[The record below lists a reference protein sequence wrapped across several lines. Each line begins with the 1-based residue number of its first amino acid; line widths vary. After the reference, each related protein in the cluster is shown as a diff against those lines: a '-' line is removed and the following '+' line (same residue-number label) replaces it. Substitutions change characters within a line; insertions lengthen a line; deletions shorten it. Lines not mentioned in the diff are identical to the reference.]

1 MTAGKVARRIATAL
15 AMIVL
20 AVLVPAGCGGG
31 GGSPEAIAGRGGPAV
46 DRDVVHRHPRTSPA
60 VARLQRALVRSLRAA
75 GTSTG
80 ASVLDLT
87 TGTQLFS
94 LRAGVRRPPASV
106 EKLYTTFVL
115 LRLLGPHAQ
124 LHTRVMA
131 TGHLSRGGVW
141 HGNLYLR
148 GGGDPTFGDRAF
160 QRVWYLGYGASVTD
174 LAGQL
179 AAAGIRRVSGR
190 VIADASL
197 FDAGRGGPASG
208 LAADIPDF
216 GGQLSAL
223 TFDHGATQG
232 MLSPEAFAARQLV
245 RTMRAMGIRA
255 RSAPGA
261 AGAPRGARRLAEVS
275 SPPLPVLLDLMNVPS
290 DDLFAEMLTKRLG
303 ARFHGDGT
311 IAAGA
316 GVIEDAVKQLGVHP
330 RIVDGSGLSRRDAS
344 SPAQVVTLLQA
355 GLAHRHGAHA
365 GGLAAGGGP
374 DRDGAAHRR
383 RNRRP
388 GPLRGQDRHARRGHQ
403 PGRPLPQPPRACDR
417 LCRVCR
423 RSEQRVGAAVAQP
436 CSGGDR
442 PVPVA
447 VS

>member
-255 RSAPGA
+255 RSAPGT

-290 DDLFAEMLTKRLG
+290 DDLFAEMLTKQLG

-355 GLAHRHGAHA
+355 IWRTGTGRTLAASLPVVGQTGTVRRIGVGTAAQGRCVAKTGTLDAVTNLAGLCHSRHGHVIAFA
-365 GGLAAGGGP
+365 VFVDGPSNELA
-374 DRDGAAHRR
+374 
-383 RNRRP
+383 
-388 GPLRGQDRHARRGHQ
+388 
-403 PGRPLPQPPRACDR
+403 LPWLSR
-417 LCRVCR
+417 
-423 RSEQRVGAAVAQP
+423 AVAAIARYP
-436 CSGGDR
+436 
-442 PVPVA
+442 
-447 VS
+447 

>member
-1 MTAGKVARRIATAL
+1 MTAGKVAKRIASAL
-15 AMIVL
+15 AVVVL
-20 AVLVPAGCGGG
+20 AGLVPAGCGGG
-31 GGSPEAIAGRGGPAV
+31 SGKPEALAGRGGPVV
-46 DRDVVHRHPRTSPA
+46 DRAAPHRRPRASAA
-60 VARLQRALVRSLRAA
+60 VARLQRALARSLRAA

-87 TGTQLFS
+87 AGTQLFS
-94 LRAGVRRPPASV
+94 VRAGVRRPPASV
-106 EKLYTTFVL
+106 EKLYTTFAL
-115 LRLLGPHAQ
+115 LRRLGAQAQ
-124 LHTRVMA
+124 LHTRVLA
-131 TGHLSRGGVW
+131 TGHLGRGGIW

-179 AAAGIRRVSGR
+179 AGTGIRRVSGS

-223 TFDHGATQG
+223 TFDHGTTQG
-232 MLSPEAFAARQLV
+232 LLSPGAFAARQLV

-255 RSAPGA
+255 RAAPGTA
-261 AGAPRGARRLAEVS
+261 QAPGGAQRLAEVS

-290 DDLFAEMLTKRLG
+290 DDLFAEMLTKQLG
-303 ARFHGDGT
+303 ARFYGDGT

-316 GVIEDAVKQLGVHP
+316 GAIEDQVTQLGLHP

-355 GLAHRHGAHA
+355 TWRTPTGRT
-365 GGLAAGGGP
+365 LAASLPVVGQTGTVRRIGVGTAAQGRCVAKTGTLDAVTNLAGLCHSRGGHTIAFAVFIDGP
-374 DRDGAAHRR
+374 SNGVA
-383 RNRRP
+383 
-388 GPLRGQDRHARRGHQ
+388 
-403 PGRPLPQPPRACDR
+403 LPWLSR
-417 LCRVCR
+417 
-423 RSEQRVGAAVAQP
+423 AVAAIARY
-436 CSGGDR
+436 R
-442 PVPVA
+442 P
-447 VS
+447 